1 MEELELKVK
10 KEVKQDEVAQIVKE
24 GEKVTDEK
32 IEKSL
37 NYDSLTQEE
46 KDAIEE
52 FNKKIDINNST
63 QVLQYGAKAQSKI
76 SQFSDSV
83 LEGVKTR
90 STGEV
95 GDLLANLVGEIKSF
109 DSDITSENKGL
120 FEKIFHNAKKQV
132 DTMMAKYSKI
142 ETNIDGIEK
151 QLDNHRLQMLKDI
164 TILDTMYEKNLEYF
178 KEISL

>member
-52 FNKKIDINNST
+52 FNKKIEEV
-63 QVLQYGAKAQSKI
+63 QEK
-76 SQFSDSV
+76 
-83 LEGVKTR
+83 LEIC
-90 STGEV
+90 
-95 GDLLANLVGEIKSF
+95 LLI
-109 DSDITSENKGL
+109 
-120 FEKIFHNAKKQV
+120 
-132 DTMMAKYSKI
+132 
-142 ETNIDGIEK
+142 
-151 QLDNHRLQMLKDI
+151 
-164 TILDTMYEKNLEYF
+164 
-178 KEISL
+178 